1 MAWETR
7 GNRKSY
13 FYRSERDGDRVRKTY
28 IGSGLLAE
36 VESIRLE
43 RKAMLRAQ
51 IASEQKQTLKA
62 ETLLKQQIRSTTDIT
77 IGLMTSVGYTNER
90 YRGWRKL
97 PVTAPQQTDD
107 NDNDNDDKQKLSA
120 PEVSFSEL
128 VKAARQGDRSA
139 IPALRGMLR
148 ENPELARNNGDL
160 SSQTQIHWIDL
171 IAGRD
176 LHRRECLLMAMAQ
189 LKQELIA
196 ETNGTVVENMLVEQA
211 ISTWLQLNYHEDREA
226 TRPTENIKLGEYRL
240 KKIESACNRHTRALN
255 ALASMQSLNFTN
267 KMAQAMASLSQ
278 DTGRQQRDL
287 PSSPDSRPHHSRP
300 HHNRLSNAFSR
311 SFDPI
316 PMN

>member
-97 PVTAPQQTDD
+97 PVTAPQQTD
-107 NDNDNDDKQKLSA
+107 DNDNDDKQKLSA

-287 PSSPDSRPHHSRP
+287 PSSPDSRPHH
-300 HHNRLSNAFSR
+300 NRLSNAFSR